1 MAVDNERKALL
12 KNALVAL
19 EEMQARLDAAE
30 AAKRAPIAIVG
41 MACRYPGGANSP
53 EEYWQ
58 NMYHGIDAVSTVPE
72 GRWRPETMRDADIY
86 PAIPIEKWQG
96 GFFEKSDE
104 FEPQF
109 FGITPREATTM
120 DPQQRLVLELAWE
133 ALERAGIAADK
144 LSGSQT
150 GVFIGI
156 STNDYSSAIT
166 DAGHD
171 RMDAYIATGT
181 SFNVASGRL
190 SFTLGLQGPSA
201 AVDTACSSSL
211 TALHLAVRSLRSGET
226 DLIITGGVNGMFS
239 PEPFPIM
246 YQWGMLS
253 PDGRCKVFDASAD
266 GFVRAEGCG
275 ILVLKRLDDA
285 IADGNPILAV
295 IRGTAVNQDGRST
308 GLTAPNGIAQQLVLR
323 TALADAG
330 VKPHEI
336 SYIEAHGTGT
346 PLGDPI
352 EVEALGA
359 VMGEGRT
366 PDNPLL
372 LGSVKSLIGH
382 SEAAAGVAGVI
393 KTVLAMQHG
402 ELPPNLHFH
411 EPSPQIPWPDFPIIV
426 PTQPTPWNPPAG
438 SRRLA
443 GVSAFGFSGTNAHVV
458 LEEAPDTIIP
468 ANEIERPRHL
478 FTLSARGEKPLRER
492 ARDLAAVLEQDAALD
507 LANVAHTLNSGRS
520 AFPYRLA
527 FTADSTGEAVRK
539 LRAYETGEDDPG
551 LLHHIVQMERPRI
564 AFLFTGQGAQYLN
577 MGRELYETQ
586 PTFRATLDEC
596 DAILSQYMPGGLLPV
611 LFGDESQ
618 AETLN
623 NTAYTQPALFAVEY
637 ALAQL
642 WQSWGITASAVLG
655 HSVGEFV
662 AACLAGVFSLEEGLR
677 LIAERGRLMGALP
690 AGGVMAAVM
699 ADEASVAEWIKP
711 FGPGVVIATLNG
723 PENTVISGT
732 GEAVEAAMAA
742 IAERGVKTRR
752 LKVSHAFHSP
762 LMDPMLA
769 DFERVLK
776 TVQFKRPQMRLAAN
790 VSGGFETEALTRP
803 DYWLK
808 QARGAV
814 RFASGVQTLYDA
826 GYRIFLEIG
835 PNATLVSMA
844 QTFLGE
850 AVWLAS
856 LREKRDNWETMLTSL
871 GMLYTQGSQ
880 VDWPGFEKDY
890 HRHKVVLP
898 TYPFQRQRYW
908 PEGNGRR
915 GVSRDQG
922 DHPLLGTGIRSPLHP
937 ETVYTRTISGAES
950 QMLDDHRIYGL
961 SIFPGTGYLELA
973 LEVGRLHHYSPV
985 VIRGLEIEQ
994 PLLFR
999 EGSSQQVQMI
1009 LTPGEGRQAS
1019 FQVYSVPQENGA
1031 GFDQGAQWK
1040 RHALGSVGTLGSD
1053 HVTEAPS
1060 LASVRAIHTTPALA
1074 DDFYRMFDDAGL
1086 NFGPTFRNLKAA
1098 WRGPGSGEEALGRIE
1113 IDPAFAR
1120 EAGRYHLYPG
1130 LLDACF
1136 HLLDVAMDKTEADR
1150 SSINMPIG
1158 IDRLT
1163 FYQEAGAGLWCLA
1176 RFRPRTSP
1184 DTRVADV
1191 YLYNDDGALIAG
1203 LDGLQIRRANRSV
1216 LERMVEPDYKDWLYE
1231 VGWQYLPVEASE
1243 PQVEGRWLILAD
1255 RGGLGAAL
1263 AADLEAAGAAC
1274 DVLFADETSVNG
1286 AAGFAQVLEQ
1296 QYTQVIHLWTLDT
1309 SPTNLHSGAAVGLH
1323 STLDL
1328 VQALS
1333 AHESP
1338 PRLWL
1343 VTRNAQPARHGA
1355 TSAIAQIPLWGLGRV
1370 IARELPGIWGG
1381 LLDVDETAQAYQ
1393 MIAVFLA
1400 GDGEDQALLRAGER
1414 YVGRLQPSVA
1424 PDTNDEQAF
1433 QLTVTEKG
1441 MLENLKLLPVARQKP
1456 GPGEVEIRVQA
1467 TGLNFRDVLN
1477 VLGMYPG
1484 EGIPLGTE
1492 CAGVV
1497 VRVGP
1502 DVTGVQVGD
1511 RVLALGGNAFNSYV
1525 VTSAALVFRA
1535 PSNLTLAEVASI
1547 PSVFLTAYQGLHE
1560 LAHMKAGDRV
1570 LIHAAAGGVG
1580 LAAIQLAQRAGAEVF
1595 ATAGSEAKHA
1605 YLRSIGVQHIM
1616 SSREPGFAEEIMRIT
1631 KGEGVNIVL
1640 NSLADDFIPQSFS
1653 VLAPGGCFL
1662 EIGKRGVWTDEQVQA
1677 QFPGI
1682 SYYVYDLTVLLL
1694 SDPYYIPNMMRML
1707 FDRFAVGE
1715 LVPTPVQTFPLES
1728 VVDAFRFMARARHI
1742 GKLVITQNALPG
1754 FTGLKAEATYL
1765 VTGGLGGLGLKVA
1778 EWMVES
1784 GARNLVLAG
1793 RRAPSAEAQAVIT
1806 ALEAEGARVVT
1817 TQADISDYDQAAAML
1832 ADIAHNLPPLRG
1844 VIHAA
1849 GVLADGALVQQEWAN
1864 FEKVLAPKVS
1874 GAWNLHLLTD
1884 GLPLDFFILF
1894 SSGSAVIGSAG
1905 QGNYAAANAFLDGLA
1920 HYRTA
1925 RGLPG
1930 LSINWGAWSEVGMAA
1945 TLSEKQQERLQAQG
1959 MRMIAPDQGVQVLEQ
1974 LMGASL
1980 AQVSV
1985 IPADRHY
1992 WYSPEVVQAAF
2003 PLLRNLVKAA
2013 PAAGDS
2019 EPTGGESTR
2028 ERILQAPVE
2037 ERGDLLRD
2045 FLRRQIAAVIGMPAD
2060 SLDVVLPITSLGIDS
2075 LMAVEIRNRLDKN
2088 LGLSMTVATILD
2100 GPSIL
2105 QMVDQLQ
2112 GQLEVPATADMS
2124 AADDWEEG
2132 EL

>member
-58 NMYHGIDAVSTVPE
+58 NMYRGIDAVSKAPE
-72 GRWRPETMRDADIY
+72 GRWLPEMMRDADIY

-96 GFFEKSDE
+96 GFVEDYDLFD
-104 FEPQF
+104 PQF

-133 ALERAGIAADK
+133 ALERAGVAADT
-144 LSGSQT
+144 LSGSRT

-156 STNDYSSAIT
+156 STNDYLSTIT
-166 DAGHD
+166 DSGHD
-171 RMDAYIATGT
+171 RLDAYIATGT

-190 SFTLGLQGPSA
+190 SFTLGLQGPNA

-211 TALHLAVRSLRSGET
+211 TALHLSVRSLRSGET
-226 DLIITGGVNGMFS
+226 DLMITGGVNGMFS

-253 PDGRCKVFDASAD
+253 PDGRCKVFDASAN

-285 IADGNPILAV
+285 VADGNPILAV

-308 GLTAPNGIAQQLVLR
+308 GLTAPNGVAQQLVLR

-330 VKPHEI
+330 VNPHEI

-366 PDNPLL
+366 SDNPLL
-372 LGSVKSLIGH
+372 MGSAKSIIGH
-382 SEAAAGVAGVI
+382 SEAASGVAGII

-402 ELPPNLHFH
+402 ELPPNLHFR
-411 EPSPQIPWPDFPIIV
+411 EPNPQILWPDFPIII
-426 PTQPTPWNPPAG
+426 PTEPMPWNPPAG
-438 SRRLA
+438 RRRLA

-458 LEEAPDTIIP
+458 LEEAPEIAIP

-527 FTADSTGEAVRK
+527 FTADSMGEAVGK
-539 LRAYETGEDDPG
+539 LRAFEAGEDDPG
-551 LLHHIVQMERPRI
+551 LLRHVVQMERPRI

-586 PTFRATLDEC
+586 PTFRATLDAC

-642 WQSWGITASAVLG
+642 WQSWGITPSAVLG

-856 LREKRDNWETMLTSL
+856 LRDKRDNWETMLTSL

-890 HRHKVVLP
+890 HRRKLVLP
-898 TYPFQRQRYW
+898 TYPFQRQRFW
-908 PEGNGRR
+908 PEGSGRR
-915 GVSRDQG
+915 VISRDQG
-922 DHPLLGTGIRSPLHP
+922 EHPLLGMAVRSPLHP
-937 ETVYTRTISGAES
+937 ETVYTRAISSAES
-950 QMLDDHRIYGL
+950 QVLDDHRIYGL

-973 LEVGRLHHYSPV
+973 LEVGRLYHYSPV
-985 VIRGLEIEQ
+985 VIRSLEIEQ

-1009 LTPGEGRQAS
+1009 LTPGEDRQAS
-1019 FQVYSVPQENGA
+1019 FQVYSIPQENGT

-1053 HVTEAPS
+1053 HTTEPPT
-1060 LASVRAIHTTPALA
+1060 LASVRAIHTMPALA
-1074 DDFYRMFDDAGL
+1074 DDFYRIFDDAGL

-1098 WRGPGSGEEALGRIE
+1098 WRNPGHGEEALGRVE

-1136 HLLDVAMDKTEADR
+1136 HLLDVAMDKTEADKR
-1150 SSINMPIG
+1150 SINMPIG

-1163 FYQEAGAGLWCLA
+1163 FYQKAGAGLWCLA
-1176 RFRPRTSP
+1176 RFHPRSTG
-1184 DTRVADV
+1184 DIRVADV
-1191 YLYNDDGALIAG
+1191 YLYNDDGALVAT
-1203 LDGLQIRRANRSV
+1203 LDGLHIRRANRSV
-1216 LERMVEPDYKDWLYE
+1216 LERLAEPEYKDWLYE
-1231 VGWQYLPVEASE
+1231 VGWEHLPLEDGE
-1243 PQVEGRWLILAD
+1243 PQADGRWLILAD

-1263 AADLEAAGAAC
+1263 AAHLEAAGAAC
-1274 DVLFADETSVNG
+1274 DVLFADETPVNG

-1296 QYTQVIHLWTLDT
+1296 HYTQVIHLWTLDT
-1309 SPTNLHSGAAVGLH
+1309 SPTDLHSGAAVGLH

-1328 VQALS
+1328 AQALA

-1338 PRLWL
+1338 PKLWL

-1355 TSAIAQIPLWGLGRV
+1355 TSTIAQIPLWGLGRV

-1393 MIAVFLA
+1393 MISVFLA

-1424 PDTNDEQAF
+1424 PDTDGEQAF

-1441 MLENLKLLPVARQKP
+1441 MLENLKLLPVARQEP

-1492 CAGVV
+1492 CAGIVT
-1497 VRVGP
+1497 RIGP

-1525 VTSAALVFRA
+1525 VTSAALVFPA

-1631 KGEGVNIVL
+1631 NGEGVNIVL

-1653 VLAPGGCFL
+1653 VLGAGGCFL

-1682 SYYVYDLTVLLL
+1682 SYYVYDLTMLLL
-1694 SDPYYIPNMMRML
+1694 SDPDYIPNMLRML
-1707 FDRFAVGE
+1707 LDRFASGE
-1715 LVPTPVQTFPLES
+1715 LVPTPIQTFPLES

-1742 GKLVITQNALPG
+1742 GKLVITQNALPT
-1754 FTGLKAEATYL
+1754 FTGFEPDAAYL

-1793 RRAPSAEAQAVIT
+1793 RRAPSAETQAVIT

-1817 TQADISDYDQAAAML
+1817 AQADISDYDQAAAML

-1874 GAWNLHLLTD
+1874 GAWNLHLLTEA
-1884 GLPLDFFILF
+1884 LPLDFFVLF
-1894 SSGSAVIGSAG
+1894 SSGSAVMGAAG

-1920 HYRTA
+1920 HYRAA

-1945 TLSEKQQERLQAQG
+1945 TLSEKQQERLHAQG
-1959 MRMIAPDQGVQVLEQ
+1959 LRMIAPDQGVQVLEQ
-1974 LMGASL
+1974 LMRGLL
-1980 AQVSV
+1980 AQVAV
-1985 IPADRHY
+1985 IPADRQY
-1992 WYSPEVVQAAF
+1992 WNSPEVVQAAF
-2003 PLLRNLVKAA
+2003 PLLKSLVKAA
-2013 PAAGDS
+2013 PADADS
-2019 EPTGGESTR
+2019 EQVGSESIHQ
-2028 ERILQAPVE
+2028 RILQAPVD
-2037 ERGDLLRD
+2037 ERGNLLRD
-2045 FLRRQIAAVIGMPAD
+2045 FLRRQIAAVIGMSAD
-2060 SLDVVLPITSLGIDS
+2060 ALDEALSITSLGIDS

-2088 LGLSMTVATILD
+2088 LGLNMTVATILE
-2100 GPSIL
+2100 GPSVL

-2112 GQLEVPATADMS
+2112 GQLEAAHDDAP